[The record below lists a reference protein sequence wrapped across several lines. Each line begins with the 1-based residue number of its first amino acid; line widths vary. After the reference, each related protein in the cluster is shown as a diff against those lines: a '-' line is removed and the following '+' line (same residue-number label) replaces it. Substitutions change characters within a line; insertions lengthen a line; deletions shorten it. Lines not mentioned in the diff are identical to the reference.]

1 MFSIKATARDV
12 ALVILGAGIALNSAP
27 IAAQQ
32 ADVPAFVDIVGGS
45 TANGQMYW
53 LDFTQSDAVEINT
66 KTDQS
71 ANNGLNSFVFFK
83 NTCGPTTAQD
93 IIAADT
99 NSNALLLYP
108 AQEGLRSGVQI
119 CGATGQPA
127 CPRRPTGLSSSKD
140 QDIAVISSGQGNSKA
155 GIWVIRPQQGEA
167 ACSGNRAQFSI
178 SGGEGLTFRSGN
190 RTVSASRLADT
201 EFVHAGG
208 GGLEAGELLVLIES
222 PPMIARVRLADIKPS
237 GTQATPLL
245 AANFF
250 DKDTPTSIAFV
261 PGTATADRS
270 EILLV
275 TLASGRVRQLT
286 FGVDSNSG
294 TSFLA
299 SASDI
304 VNAAGLFQNPR
315 GIAAGTM
322 GDETFAIIADL
333 SQGQYFKT
341 TLVNNGGA
349 LSIGTDQSGA
359 LRVLRLKNPIQAPM
373 GIAVNRDE
381 DVSSAAQCF
390 QPFTRPDG
398 TTGCTVGGG
407 LAELHF
413 GQFRDGVPPNASVDV
428 GLRFIKDEDSD
439 RDENGLLEFELEGL
453 KFRVPPTCRGF
464 PTDGVSADL
473 EALYNFGGAPH
484 LVLLEAELRNFLVP
498 SLEHIQIT
506 ERTAETLNQGP
517 CDETGARIYY
527 HPSKDFLGIPLPSED
542 EYGVPIVRD
551 LFDTTFSCQ
560 NPSRSIVETFS
571 PVMLCKD
578 PVHLDRSASGNLQ
591 LYRVEFVNP
600 QIRLAINAIK
610 DAVDEIEDEALSAAL
625 QSLVV
630 SLTNP
635 NNANPNDPLV
645 ARQYFLETS
654 RKADIGALT
663 VFDVKKAYIFDGTD
677 NLLPGDLYARL
688 LRSFLWLAF
697 YSKET
702 GALEPYAPPAEFCEP
717 IYPDPGTPEEL
728 FPELPDVVCAPP
740 VP

>member
-12 ALVILGAGIALNSAP
+12 AFVILGVSIGVYAAP
-27 IAAQQ
+27 GSAQQ
-32 ADVPAFVDIVGGS
+32 AEIPAFVDIVGGS

-83 NTCGPTTAQD
+83 NTCGATAAQD

-108 AQEGLRSGVQI
+108 ATAGLRSGMPI
-119 CGATGQPA
+119 CGAMGQPP
-127 CPRRPTGLSSSKD
+127 CPRRPTGLSSSKN
-140 QDIAVISSGQGNSKA
+140 QEIAVVSSGQGNSKA
-155 GIWVIRPQQGEA
+155 GVWVIKQQDDAA
-167 ACSGNRAQFSI
+167 ACSDNRAQFSI
-178 SGGEGLTFRSGN
+178 SGGAGLTFTSGN
-190 RTVSASRLADT
+190 RTISASRLADT
-201 EFVHAGG
+201 EFVHVDG
-208 GGLEAGELLVLIES
+208 GGLLTGDLLVLIES
-222 PPMIARVRLADIKPS
+222 PPMIARVKLADITS
-237 GTQATPLL
+237 SSTQATPLL
-245 AANFF
+245 EGNFF
-250 DKDTPTSIAFV
+250 GKDTPTSIAFV
-261 PGTATADRS
+261 PGTATPDRS
-270 EILLV
+270 EIMLV
-275 TLASGRVRQLT
+275 TQASGRVRQLT
-286 FGVDSNSG
+286 FGMRIDG
-294 TSFLA
+294 SFLA
-299 SASDI
+299 SAHDI

-341 TLVNNGGA
+341 TLVNGGGT
-349 LSIGTDQSGA
+349 LSIDTDESGA
-359 LRVLRLKNPIQAPM
+359 LRVTRLKNPIQSPM

-381 DVSSAAQCF
+381 DISSAAQCF

-407 LAELHF
+407 FSELHF

-439 RDENGLLEFELEGL
+439 RDGNGLLEFELEGL
-453 KFRVPPTCRGF
+453 TFRVPPTCRGF
-464 PTDGVSADL
+464 PTDGVSEEL

-498 SLEHIQIT
+498 ALEHIQIT
-506 ERTAETLNQGP
+506 ERTAETLNQGS

-527 HPSKDFLGIPLPSED
+527 HPSKNFLGVPLPSEED
-542 EYGVPIVRD
+542 GIAIVRD

-571 PVMLCKD
+571 PVMLCRD
-578 PVHLDRSASGNLQ
+578 PVHLERSASGDLQ
-591 LYRVEFVNP
+591 LYRVEYVNP

-610 DAVDEIEDEALSAAL
+610 DAVEEIEDGVLSAAL

-635 NNANPNDPLV
+635 NNANPNDPEV
-645 ARQYFLETS
+645 AREYFLETS
-654 RKADIGALT
+654 QKADIGALI
-663 VFDVKKAYIFDGTD
+663 VFGVKKASIFDGAD
-677 NLLPGDLYARL
+677 NPLAGDLYARL

-702 GALEPYAPPAEFCEP
+702 GALEPYAPPAEFCES
-717 IYPDPGTPEEL
+717 IYPDPGNPGGL

-740 VP
+740 LP